1 MTRSDTSVE
10 VVIDPVRSRH
20 LAHFE
25 QELHASLDRH
35 STVESEVVR
44 RTEQGVVIRDG
55 VLNLPSRTD
64 FRCLRDDAETLRE
77 LKAPTLTDFEPVELS
92 VIKNLSVTVF
102 PFHWDELKISFDSGD
117 DHKRLLRI
125 RMWYLEWFL
134 PRRNQS
140 NSALKGVLHS
150 IRGPKRNG
158 SLWQVSI
165 DMGSAPSSALTEL
178 LLALESRGV
187 SQLTLGTE
195 LDKVE
200 SLES

>member
-1 MTRSDTSVE
+1 MARSDSSVE
-10 VVIDPVRSRH
+10 VVIDPVRSKH
-20 LAHFE
+20 LTHFE
-25 QELHASLDRH
+25 QELNASLDRH
-35 STVESEVVR
+35 SKVESEVVR
-44 RTEQGVVIRDG
+44 RSEQGVIIRDG

-64 FRCLRDDAETLRE
+64 FRCLRGEAETQRDLRS
-77 LKAPTLTDFEPVELS
+77 PTVTEFEPVELS
-92 VIKNLSVTVF
+92 LSKTLSVTVF
-102 PFHWDELKISFDSGD
+102 PFNWDELKISFDSGD
-117 DHKRLLRI
+117 DHKRLLRL

-134 PRRNQS
+134 PRRDPS

-158 SLWQVSI
+158 NLWQVCI

-187 SQLTLGTE
+187 SELTLGTE

-200 SLES
+200 SIET